1 MGGLFDPPIVAPCI
15 TMAGGGRGRA
25 VAAAGEGN
33 GGVRVG
39 LAQVKPRL
47 GDLDGNIAMHLRVIE
62 EARAKGVELLIF
74 PELSL
79 TGYYVKDLV
88 TEVARPADCGELRAL
103 SEAAG
108 PMDVTVGFV
117 EIDRRATYYIA
128 AAYLSEGQVRHVH
141 RKVYLPA
148 YGIFDDHR
156 FFSPGQTARAFETR
170 FGRAAICICEDYW
183 HVSLPYLLWID
194 GADLFIFI
202 AASPGRGLDDQFS
215 NFGSEQVVRGLAAT
229 YATTFVSPIL
239 LCNRVGWEDGINF
252 WGGSVIV
259 DAGGTVVAHAPVL
272 EEALLI
278 YDFDLNTTRRHRAG
292 SPFVGDENIDLV
304 WRELGRIRRE
314 QFGL

>member
-1 MGGLFDPPIVAPCI
+1 MGAAE
-15 TMAGGGRGRA
+15 AGRTAA
-25 VAAAGEGN
+25 VARRGKA
-33 GGVRVG
+33 GVRVG

-47 GDLDGNIAMHLRVIE
+47 GDLDANMAMHLRCIE
-62 EARAKGVELLIF
+62 EARAKGVGLLIF

-79 TGYYVKDLV
+79 TGYYVKDLFF
-88 TEVARPADCGELRAL
+88 EVARPADADELRHL

-128 AAYLSEGQVRHVH
+128 AAYLSGGRVAHVH

-156 FFSPGQTARAFETR
+156 YFSPGQTARAFDTR

-183 HVSLPYLLWID
+183 HVSLPYLMWLD
-194 GADLFIFI
+194 GADLFIFM
-202 AASPGRGLDDQFS
+202 AASPGRGLDDQFT
-215 NFGSEQVVRGLAAT
+215 NFGSELVVRGLATT
-229 YATTFVSPIL
+229 YATTFVAPIF

-259 DAGGTVVAHAPVL
+259 DAGGSVVTSGPIMD
-272 EEALLI
+272 EALVI
-278 YDFDLNTTRRHRAG
+278 YDFDLDSTRRHRTG
-292 SPFVGDENIDLV
+292 SPFIGDENIDLV

-314 QFGL
+314 QFKL